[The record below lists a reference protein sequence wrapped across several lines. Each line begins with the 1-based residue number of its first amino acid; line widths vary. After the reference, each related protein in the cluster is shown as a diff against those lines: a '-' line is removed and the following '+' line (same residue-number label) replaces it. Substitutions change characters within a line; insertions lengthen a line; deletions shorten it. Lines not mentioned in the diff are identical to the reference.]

1 MKPLV
6 RNVLLMMMTMMMLLL
21 LLLLSLLLKLR
32 ALHTIRSIGDEMEL
46 VQAPK
51 KGVGGHGSCI
61 EATVLLCIFGLWQ
74 QGADVIDER
83 PVTSPVRDNP

>member
-1 MKPLV
+1 M
-6 RNVLLMMMTMMMLLL
+6 LLMMMMMMM

-32 ALHTIRSIGDEMEL
+32 ALHKIRSIGDEMEL
-46 VQAPK
+46 MQGPK